1 MDMISACIIIYK
13 IDMICVQQLCYV
25 EGQQCCCQE
34 AVGGTRLER
43 ERVDWREAGGG
54 GGREGMQNSTNQF
67 YSRLVHRIMFEPIV

>member
-13 IDMICVQQLCYV
+13 IYMIYVQQLCYV

-43 ERVDWREAGGG
+43 GRVDWREGQGAK
-54 GGREGMQNSTNQF
+54 EGMPHSTNQ
-67 YSRLVHRIMFEPIV
+67 YHSRLVHRIMFEPIV